1 MLDVTFFNMN
11 HWLKYIR
18 FYFVW
23 LIAFHIPVLLGKE
36 SDSSSAK
43 YNYEPLVMSQNELA
57 NLSSDI
63 NMLKAKIAQL
73 AMQVEQL
80 NRDNNEIRLTLVK
93 KTDENDEFIT
103 EPDLS
108 SSLDELKQELI
119 EHDAQQKLAI
129 ISEFTRSMEKL
140 AAQTESALKALAG
153 VIEAQPTSV
162 PTIEF
167 SNDYSREGVAY
178 TVQSGDTLS
187 NIAQLHGSTVR
198 DIQNAN
204 HIAVPEKLQVG
215 ETLFIPK
222 SSK

>member
-1 MLDVTFFNMN
+1 MWVITFQ
-11 HWLKYIR
+11 ISE
-18 FYFVW
+18 
-23 LIAFHIPVLLGKE
+23 LLGKE
-36 SDSSSAK
+36 SESSSAK
-43 YNYEPLVMSQNELA
+43 NNYVPLAISQNELA

-80 NRDNNEIRLTLVK
+80 SRDNNEIRLTLVK
-93 KTDENDEFIT
+93 KTDENDKFVT

-108 SSLDELKQELI
+108 SALDELKQELI
-119 EHDAQQKLAI
+119 EHDARQKLAI

-140 AAQTESALKALAG
+140 AAQTESALTALAG

-167 SNDYSREGVAY
+167 SNDYSPEGVAY

-187 NIAQLHGSTVR
+187 NIAKLHGSTVR

>member
-1 MLDVTFFNMN
+1 MN
-11 HWLKYIR
+11 YRLKYIEFFFIWVMT
-18 FYFVW
+18 FY
-23 LIAFHIPVLLGKE
+23 IPEVFGKE
-36 SDSSSAK
+36 SESPSKQYHHQLS
-43 YNYEPLVMSQNELA
+43 PMSQNEMA

-73 AMQVEQL
+73 AMKVEQL

-93 KTDENDEFIT
+93 RIDRNDEFIT
-103 EPDLS
+103 KPNF
-108 SSLDELKQELI
+108 SLALNELKQKLI

-129 ISEFTRSMEKL
+129 ITEFTHSMEKL
-140 AAQTESALKALAG
+140 ANQTESALKALAG
-153 VIEAQPTSV
+153 VIEAQPSSV

-167 SNDYSREGVAY
+167 SNDYSREGIAY
-178 TVQSGDTLS
+178 TVKSGDTLS
-187 NIAQLHGSTVR
+187 NIAKLHDSTVR

-215 ETLFIPK
+215 TTLFIPR

>member
-1 MLDVTFFNMN
+1 MWVITFQ
-11 HWLKYIR
+11 ISE
-18 FYFVW
+18 
-23 LIAFHIPVLLGKE
+23 LLGKGSE
-36 SDSSSAK
+36 SSSPK
-43 YNYEPLVMSQNELA
+43 NNYVPLAISQNELA

-80 NRDNNEIRLTLVK
+80 SRDNNEIRLNLVK
-93 KTDENDEFIT
+93 KTDGNDKFVT

-108 SSLDELKQELI
+108 SALDELKQELI
-119 EHDAQQKLAI
+119 EHDARQKLAI

-187 NIAQLHGSTVR
+187 NIAKLHGSTVR

>member
-1 MLDVTFFNMN
+1 MN
-11 HWLKYIR
+11 YWLKYIGC
-18 FYFVW
+18 FFVW
-23 LIAFHIPVLLGKE
+23 VITFQISELLGKE
-36 SDSSSAK
+36 SESSSAK
-43 YNYEPLVMSQNELA
+43 NNYEPLAISQNELA

-80 NRDNNEIRLTLVK
+80 SRDNNEIRLNLVK
-93 KTDENDEFIT
+93 KTDQNDKFVTKPE
-103 EPDLS
+103 LS
-108 SSLDELKQELI
+108 SALDELKQELI

-187 NIAQLHGSTVR
+187 NIAKLHGSTVR

>member
-1 MLDVTFFNMN
+1 MWIITFQ
-11 HWLKYIR
+11 ISE
-18 FYFVW
+18 
-23 LIAFHIPVLLGKE
+23 LLGRE
-36 SDSSSAK
+36 SESSSAK
-43 YNYEPLVMSQNELA
+43 NNYELLAISQKELA

-93 KTDENDEFIT
+93 KTDKNNKFVMEL
-103 EPDLS
+103 DLS
-108 SSLDELKQELI
+108 SALDEIKQELI

-140 AAQTESALKALAG
+140 AAQTERALKALAG

-187 NIAQLHGSTVR
+187 NIAKLHGSTVR